1 MIRLRDLSL
10 AKQTENDALK
20 KLSDTLEHKVKVL
33 TKENENAKA
42 DITTMQATISDLK
55 EQARRILFDDEHHTI
70 SLLLVQVDTCLGAQ
84 QMVDLLT
91 NKNLSLEDQV
101 RELQENVDNLVSC
114 RLVVVVVQPSMRL
127 LFETRNHSVTWTKVG
142 RPVMRF

>member
-1 MIRLRDLSL
+1 MLLIRLRDLSL

-55 EQARRILFDDEHHTI
+55 EQVRRRFCTMTSARDVLF
-70 SLLLVQVDTCLGAQ
+70 VQVDTCLGAQ
-84 QMVDLLT
+84 QMVDILT

-101 RELQENVDNLVSC
+101 RELQENVDNLVSFT
-114 RLVVVVVQPSMRL
+114 LSSSIVSL
-127 LFETRNHSVTWTKVG
+127 SSLRNKESLCEMDKG
-142 RPVMRF
+142 KASP